1 MSEQVEPFTREFY
14 SKQIDFVLE
23 EIRNDKEKLLDIIM
37 DKCSHIT
44 VSIPFNIGEV
54 PHYEVDYVKTCI
66 VIERLETKEC
76 KKN

>member
-1 MSEQVEPFTREFY
+1 MKLNIGQTKKQW
-14 SKQIDFVLE
+14 SKHFDDVLE
-23 EIRNDKEKLLDIIM
+23 TLKADKEKILDIIM

-54 PHYEVDYVKTCI
+54 PHYEVDYVKTCV

>member
-1 MSEQVEPFTREFY
+1 MKLNIGLTR
-14 SKQIDFVLE
+14 KQWSTHFDDVLE
-23 EIRNDKEKLLDIIM
+23 TLKTDKEKILDIIM

>member
-1 MSEQVEPFTREFY
+1 MKLNIGLTRKQW
-14 SKQIDFVLE
+14 SKHFDDVLE
-23 EIRNDKEKLLDIIM
+23 TLKTDKEKILDIIM

-54 PHYEVDYVKTCI
+54 QHYEVDYVKTCI

>member
-1 MSEQVEPFTREFY
+1 MKLNIGQTRKQW
-14 SKQIDFVLE
+14 SKNFDDVLE
-23 EIRNDKEKLLDIIM
+23 TLKADKEKILDIIM
-37 DKCSHIT
+37 DKCSNIT

-54 PHYEVDYVKTCI
+54 PHYEVDYVKTCM